1 MGSIVFDAGVVIGW
15 LDHEDAHHKASMIAI
30 GRYSEGTAK
39 FVLPA
44 SVLAETLVVA
54 ARRRPSQVDEILGE
68 LDDMFGPI
76 RVIDTEVAVEAAR
89 IRARF
94 KSIKLPDALVVATG
108 VVEDAEVIVTTDQ
121 RLGRADRRV
130 RVL

>member
-1 MGSIVFDAGVVIGW
+1 MGSIVLDAGVVIGFI
-15 LDHEDAHHKASMIAI
+15 DEEDVHHKASTIAI
-30 GRYSEGTAK
+30 GIYREGTGK

-44 SVLAETLVVA
+44 SVLAETLVA
-54 ARRRPSQVDEILGE
+54 TARHRPSSVEQIRIE